1 MKKKIGVVLLVSL
14 LLASSVFAAS
24 VFTGKARLRLGAWNA
39 GSNTNS
45 WTYGINSNSDATI
58 NFIVDELIGNTTG
71 EGKFFGEINATAGLR
86 VKPGK
91 GVTFDSEW
99 IDKSAQFR
107 IALNYA
113 NIVFN
118 KEKNLKLGISGTWPQ
133 PRYAQ
138 GWEVELD
145 NGNTIASDP
154 FFTYATAFKTA
165 TSEGNGRIEG
175 ARANTRSDGDKVD
188 LEGNYTDTSGVQGRA
203 MGGWIPA
210 ITLTY
215 DKFALSLALDGGRS
229 GNPVND
235 PGVVALFQ
243 GNGIELTDD
252 MDLSV
257 SVGYMQSNKMT
268 MQAFT
273 SNTENIWSAN
283 KKALDP
289 QRHMLFG
296 LGYNYNTDLID
307 LALGVN
313 GNVSLNDNAW
323 VFDYLMGI
331 AGSGYNEKH
340 GIEASLNFAYKGDF
354 GVNFDAWY
362 LDNLGLWAS
371 ANEPDWVTYRNE
383 HDLGYVYRRADGEF
397 LYGWG
402 AQDAAA
408 SGADHSFLATAGKAG
423 GGEQDSNA
431 NNVVLHRALSMRL
444 SLRPIDML
452 GITLRAQ
459 DVLNQGIFAI
469 ELPIYITDAITLTP
483 QFEYTMATNKVFYEG
498 KWQLRGSETTANA
511 IYEGMLGFN
520 YAHDLFNLYASV
532 RIGHE
537 TLSNEQGSVY
547 VRPYLDITSK
557 ALVDNCQLRFR
568 WDSATFGSDKTGY
581 SKKYHN
587 VRTDGTQKFGSIYLE
602 ARIDF

>member
-24 VFTGKARLRLGAWNA
+24 VFNGKARLRLGAWNA
-39 GSNTNS
+39 GGDTNS
-45 WTYGINSNSDATI
+45 WTYGINPNSDATI

-91 GVTFDSEW
+91 GITFDSEW

-113 NIVFN
+113 NVVFN
-118 KEKNLKLGISGTWPQ
+118 KEKNLKLGLSGTWPQ

-138 GWEVELD
+138 GWEVETD

-165 TSEGNGRIEG
+165 TNNGDGFVEG
-175 ARANTRSDGDKVD
+175 AVNKKATETAGKTVYY
-188 LEGNYTDTSGVQGRA
+188 EGTVGVQGRA

-210 ITLTY
+210 VTLTY
-215 DKFALSLALDGGRS
+215 DKFALSLALDGGRV
-229 GNPVND
+229 GNKAED

-268 MQAFT
+268 MQAFK
-273 SNTENIWSAN
+273 SKEDIWSADTIN
-283 KKALDP
+283 LDP

-313 GNVSLNDNAW
+313 GNVSLNNSPW

-331 AGSGYNEKH
+331 AGDNYNEKH

-354 GVNFDAWY
+354 GVNFDAWF

-371 ANEPDWVTYRNE
+371 ANEPDWVTYSNE
-383 HDLGYVYRRADGEF
+383 ADLGFVYRRADGEF

-402 AQDAAA
+402 AQDVA
-408 SGADHSFLATAGKAG
+408 SGTEDHTFLATAGKAG
-423 GGEQDSNA
+423 GGVQDSNA

-444 SLRPIDML
+444 GLRPIDML

-483 QFEYTMATNKVFYEG
+483 QFEYTMATNKTFKEG
-498 KWQLRGSETTANA
+498 AWKLADGESANA

-532 RIGHE
+532 RLGHE
-537 TLSNEQGSVY
+537 TGAEKSSVY
-547 VRPYLDITSK
+547 VRPYIDITSK

-568 WDSATFGSDKTGY
+568 WQSAVFGNAKNAPS
-581 SKKYHN
+581 SKYHN
-587 VRTDGTQKFGSIYLE
+587 IRGDGSQKIGDIYLE

>member
-39 GSNTNS
+39 YDFDSGITK
-45 WTYGINSNSDATI
+45 WTYGIADKSDATV
-58 NFIVDELIGNTTG
+58 NFIIDELIGNTTG
-71 EGKFFGEINATAGLR
+71 EGKFFGEVNATAGLR
-86 VKPGK
+86 LKPGK
-91 GVTFDSEW
+91 GQGFQSEW
-99 IDKSAQFR
+99 IGASGNPGAPWISGKTAQFR
-107 IALNYA
+107 LALNYA

-118 KEKNLKLGISGTWPQ
+118 KEKNLKLGLSGTWPQ

-154 FFTYATAFKTA
+154 FFTYATAFKTF
-165 TSEGNGRIEG
+165 TSRG
-175 ARANTRSDGDKVD
+175 DGKD
-188 LEGNYTDTSGVQGRA
+188 EGVQGRA
-203 MGGWIPA
+203 MGAWIPA

-215 DKFALSLALDGGRS
+215 DKFALSLALDGGVS
-229 GNPVND
+229 KNSAKD

-252 MDLSV
+252 MNLSV
-257 SVGYMQSNKMT
+257 SVGYMQSQNLS
-268 MQAFT
+268 MQT
-273 SNTENIWSAN
+273 SNN
-283 KKALDP
+283 KDAEGNYDGDVKLGA

-296 LGYNYNTDLID
+296 LGYNWNTDLID

-313 GNVSLNDNAW
+313 GNVSLNDTPW
-323 VFDYLMGI
+323 VYDYVTRL
-331 AGSGYNEKH
+331 AGPNYNEKH

-354 GVNFDAWY
+354 GVNFDAWF

-383 HDLGYVYRRADGEF
+383 HDLGFVYRRADGNF

-402 AQDAAA
+402 NDPGTGYSYAN
-408 SGADHSFLATAGKAG
+408 TIKAG
-423 GGEQDSNA
+423 SGENDSNA

-444 SLRPIDML
+444 SLRPIDAL

-483 QFEYTMATNKVFYEG
+483 QFEYTMATNKQFTEG
-498 KWQLRGSETTANA
+498 AWKLPSSESSNNA

-537 TLSNEQGSVY
+537 TLARDADNNLSSSAVY
-547 VRPYLDITSK
+547 VRPYLDITSR

-568 WDSATFGSDKTGY
+568 WDSATFGNDFAGKSG
-581 SKKYHN
+581 KYHS
-587 VRTDGTQKFGSIYLE
+587 VQKDANGIVQQAIGSIYLE